1 MMRMNEVYIRKMK
14 EDEMWFLKMSIL
26 FGLLFTFCIYRNLS
40 GILFAVLV
48 PVMILFAV
56 KFLGRA
62 GVRVKKD
69 SAWYFAGIVL
79 LGVSTCLTANGFF
92 HFFNILGIL
101 LLFMAAMV
109 HQFYNDSEWGF
120 AEYVKKFFILA
131 GTCIASAGDPFKV
144 KLRRDSAHVRE
155 QKESRRNAKAAA
167 AGIAAAA
174 LFLIVVM
181 PLLVMSD
188 KIFSEFF
195 YRFFGYLDLSYLI
208 ENVDIENIVGITFTF
223 FIGTVGIYAFF
234 AAVFRMNLQGK
245 EEMRKGSVNP
255 VTGITFTGI
264 LAVIYVLYS
273 MIQIV
278 FLFLRL
284 GDALPDGM
292 TYSQYAH
299 QGFWQLLF
307 VSIINFLAVLVCMQ
321 VFGENKI
328 LEILL
333 CVISVCTCVMI
344 LSAAYRMLLYV
355 EEYDLTF
362 LRVLVLWFLA
372 VLMLIF
378 FGVIHSIFHRKFML
392 FRYIMLIVSVMYIGF
407 SFSHVDRIIAG
418 YNIANTESMNQE
430 DVCYL
435 IYGLSDDAAPEIAKL
450 SEKNLE
456 NLGMLRDVD
465 NYFYEISEKYRNMS
479 VRSWNFSGSSAL
491 DAAVSWQEKRE

>member
-1 MMRMNEVYIRKMK
+1 MWRMMRMNEVYIRKMK

-40 GILFAVLV
+40 GLLFAVLV
-48 PVMILFAV
+48 PALILFAV

-195 YRFFGYLDLSYLI
+195 YQ
-208 ENVDIENIVGITFTF
+208 
-223 FIGTVGIYAFF
+223 IGRASC
-234 AAVFRMNLQGK
+234 R
-245 EEMRKGSVNP
+245 E
-255 VTGITFTGI
+255 
-264 LAVIYVLYS
+264 
-273 MIQIV
+273 
-278 FLFLRL
+278 
-284 GDALPDGM
+284 
-292 TYSQYAH
+292 
-299 QGFWQLLF
+299 
-307 VSIINFLAVLVCMQ
+307 
-321 VFGENKI
+321 
-328 LEILL
+328 
-333 CVISVCTCVMI
+333 
-344 LSAAYRMLLYV
+344 
-355 EEYDLTF
+355 
-362 LRVLVLWFLA
+362 RV
-372 VLMLIF
+372 
-378 FGVIHSIFHRKFML
+378 
-392 FRYIMLIVSVMYIGF
+392 
-407 SFSHVDRIIAG
+407 
-418 YNIANTESMNQE
+418 
-430 DVCYL
+430 
-435 IYGLSDDAAPEIAKL
+435 
-450 SEKNLE
+450 
-456 NLGMLRDVD
+456 
-465 NYFYEISEKYRNMS
+465 
-479 VRSWNFSGSSAL
+479 
-491 DAAVSWQEKRE
+491 

>member
-1 MMRMNEVYIRKMK
+1 MNDVYIRKMK
-14 EDEMWFLKMSIL
+14 EDQLWFLKMSIL
-26 FGLLFTFCIYRNLS
+26 FGVLFTFCIYRNLS
-40 GILFAVLV
+40 GIMFTFLAAVL
-48 PVMILFAV
+48 ILFAV
-56 KFLGRA
+56 KFLSRA
-62 GVRVKKD
+62 GVRVRKG

-92 HFFNILGIL
+92 HFFNCLGIL

-109 HQFYNDSEWGF
+109 HQFYDDSQWGF
-120 AEYVKKFFILA
+120 AEYVKKFFLLA
-131 GTCIASAGDPFKV
+131 GTCIASVGEPFKV
-144 KLRRDSAHVRE
+144 RISRDSAHVQE
-155 QKESRRNAKAAA
+155 QKEGRRNAKAVAV
-167 AGIAAAA
+167 GIAAAA

-195 YRFFGYLDLSYLI
+195 YRFFGYLDMSYLI

-223 FIGTVGIYAFF
+223 FIGAVGIYAFF

-245 EEMRKGSVNP
+245 EELKKGNVNP
-255 VTGITFTGI
+255 VTGITFTAI
-264 LAVIYVLYS
+264 LAVIYVFYS
-273 MIQIV
+273 MIQII
-278 FLFLRL
+278 FLFLRP
-284 GDALPDGM
+284 GSGLPEEM

-299 QGFWQLLF
+299 EGFWQLLF
-307 VSIINFLAVLVCMQ
+307 VSVINFLAVLICMQ

-328 LEILL
+328 LRILL

-355 EEYDLTF
+355 GEYNLTF

-407 SFSHVDRIIAG
+407 SFSHADRIIAG
-418 YNIANTESMNQE
+418 YNIANTQSMNQE

-435 IYGLSDDAAPEIAKL
+435 IYGLSDDAAPEIVNLNEEVLTKL
-450 SEKNLE
+450 
-456 NLGMLRDVD
+456 GVIRDVD
-465 NYFYEISEKYRNMS
+465 NYFYGISEKYRDMGL
-479 VRSWNFSGSSAL
+479 RIWNFSGNSAM
-491 DAAVSWQEKRE
+491 DAAERWQEKRE